1 MKKTKKDIYFRYEF
15 SDETGRPEGGD
26 IFRFPTI
33 ARAQKMAAEILKV
46 ANSDGVA
53 VSLVIGEEKTFF
65 GLLKKSGMSRKDAE
79 REMVGEEISP
89 LKAPKKASKKTKARK
104 K

>member
-65 GLLKKSGMSRKDAE
+65 GLLKKSGMSKKDAE
-79 REMVGEEISP
+79 REMVGEEVMP
-89 LKAPKKASKKTKARK
+89 MTKKKAPKKTKSRK

>member
-26 IFRFPTI
+26 IFRYSNM
-33 ARAQKMAAEILKV
+33 AKVQKMASEILKV
-46 ANSDGVA
+46 AHSDGVA

-65 GLLKKSGMSRKDAE
+65 GLLKKSGMNRSAAE
-79 REMVGEEISP
+79 KEMVTEEVISLP
-89 LKAPKKASKKTKARK
+89 ALKKVKAKAKVRK